1 MENEHKAEIMYES
14 AGKTPAGDPFMTVKQ
29 ARGYYQYAERGGK
42 NSIAFILFDND
53 IKKFALIYESKPPMD
68 EVLGKEVRMTTAF
81 GGSIDMGENT
91 TYQEICQTEV
101 KEEAGYI
108 VPLDKIYDC
117 GSTLVST
124 QMSQMANG
132 FLVDVTGIEKTEK
145 AEWEIAADEAQQEK
159 DANEF
164 AGNEVRWYDA
174 DEVMEN
180 NDWKSIWIFTKA
192 IHSKFIDSG
201 K

>member
-1 MENEHKAEIMYES
+1 MEDFKAEIMYES
-14 AGKTPAGDPFMTVKQ
+14 QGKTPAGDPFMTVKQ

-42 NSIAFILFDND
+42 DSIAFILFDNN

-68 EVLGKEVRMTTAF
+68 ERMQKEVRMTTAF

-124 QMSQMANG
+124 QMSQMCNG
-132 FLVDVTGIEKTEK
+132 FLVDVTGIEKTEQ
-145 AEWEIAADEAQQEK
+145 AEWELAASEAQQEK

-164 AGNEVRWYDA
+164 VGNEVRWLDA
-174 DEVMEN
+174 DELMEN

-192 IHSKFIDSG
+192 IHSKIIDSG